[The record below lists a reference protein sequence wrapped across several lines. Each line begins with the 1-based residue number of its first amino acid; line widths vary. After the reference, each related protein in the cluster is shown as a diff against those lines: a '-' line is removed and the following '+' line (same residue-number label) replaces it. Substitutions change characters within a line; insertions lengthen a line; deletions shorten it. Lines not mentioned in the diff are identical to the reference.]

1 MTVLFLAPLAAAAAY
16 PLGALAVHRHLRHA
30 DALTPAQRRAAAAT
44 WPRLLAH
51 TILRRR
57 RYARAG
63 RKCAA
68 TADFLTRL
76 SEFGGFEYAEDATEF
91 VNALR
96 TVGQLPTFGVFLR
109 DTATGAP
116 FDQPAEPALVAIQA
130 AAIKADEI
138 RKQYGR

>member
-1 MTVLFLAPLAAAAAY
+1 MTVLFLAPLAVAAAY
-16 PLGALAVHRHLRHA
+16 PLGALAVHRHLHHA
-30 DALTPAQRRAAAAT
+30 EALTPAQRRAAART
-44 WPRLLAH
+44 WPLLLAR
-51 TILRRR
+51 TIHRRR

-68 TADFLTRL
+68 TTDFLTRL
-76 SEFGGFEYAEDATEF
+76 SKYGGFEYAEDAAEF

-116 FDQPAEPALVAIQA
+116 FDDPAEPALAEIHA

-138 RKQYGR
+138 RKQHGR

>member
-1 MTVLFLAPLAAAAAY
+1 MTVLVFAPLAAAAAY

-30 DALTPAQRRAAAAT
+30 ATLTPAQRRTAAAI
-44 WPRLLAH
+44 WPRLLMR
-51 TILRRR
+51 TIHRRR

-76 SEFGGFEYAEDATEF
+76 SKYGGFGYAEDAREF
-91 VNALR
+91 IDALR
-96 TVGQLPTFGVFLR
+96 TVGQLPSFGVFLR

-116 FDQPAEPALVAIQA
+116 FDDPTEPALVAIQA